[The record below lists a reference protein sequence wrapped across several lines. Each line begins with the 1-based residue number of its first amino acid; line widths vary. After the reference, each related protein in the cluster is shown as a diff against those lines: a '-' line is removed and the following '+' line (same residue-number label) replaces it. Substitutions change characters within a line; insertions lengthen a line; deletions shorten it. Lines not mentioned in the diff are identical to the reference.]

1 MANFFKHFPLVNYKF
16 GDEESTALFQNI
28 GTYISILDEMKDN
41 IAFHNK
47 HFIGEYERP
56 DTLSYKLYG
65 TTEFYW
71 TFYYLNPHIRE
82 SGWPI
87 SIQELYTRVKKD
99 YPNRVVT
106 TNSDI
111 SKILLPG
118 TAVRGTVSSS
128 IGTIVKRNLDMGQ
141 LIIRSEDNFGPSIS
155 EDGTVTASGEEII
168 DNTDGAEATSKAT
181 SISETTQYDSIHHYE
196 DSTGEWQYPT
206 PNTGSSGGIDTS
218 SVSALWTAIT
228 VWNRFE
234 NKNNALREIK
244 ILTPNVASQVQ
255 AEFNKLLKQG

>member
-1 MANFFKHFPLVNYKF
+1 MAKFFKHFPLVDYQF
-16 GDEESTALFQNI
+16 GNEESTALFQNI
-28 GTYISILDEMKDN
+28 GTYISILDEMRDD
-41 IAFHNK
+41 IAFHTN
-47 HFIGEYERP
+47 HFIGEFERP
-56 DTLSYKLYG
+56 DTLSFMLYG

-118 TAVRGTVSSS
+118 TEVRGSKSSTT
-128 IGTIVKRNLDMGQ
+128 GTIVKRNLDMGQ
-141 LIIRSEDNFGPSIS
+141 LIIRAGDNFEGSA
-155 EDGTVTASGEEII
+155 TGEEII
-168 DNTDGAEATSKAT
+168 DVTDGAEATSKAT
-181 SISETTQYDSIHHYE
+181 SISDTAQYDSIHHYE
-196 DSTGEWQYPT
+196 DSTGEWQFPT
-206 PNTGSSGGIDTS
+206 PNTGSAGGIDTS
-218 SVSALWTAIT
+218 SVGALWTAIT
-228 VWNRFE
+228 IWNRYE
-234 NKNNALREIK
+234 NRNNALREIK
-244 ILTPNVASQVQ
+244 ILTPKVASQVQ